1 MIFRCVHFFPFE
13 QARMMTK
20 EITPLDYHKVQF
32 LPQNYIFWSKILQ
45 VCINF
50 WELVLNGEES
60 EVGGGCCYC
69 WFTCSGNW
77 LGSTTVEFFS
87 NVYLLALTI
96 ALLEQ
101 SLYGI
106 FC

>member
-1 MIFRCVHFFPFE
+1 MYPFLSSD
-13 QARMMTK
+13 QARMMSK
-20 EITPLDYHKVQF
+20 EITPLDYHKFHF

-45 VCINF
+45 FRINF

-69 WFTCSGNW
+69 WFTCS
-77 LGSTTVEFFS
+77 GSTTVEFFS